1 MSGHRLQIGNVEVL
15 ALSDGRLQF
24 FPSEFFPTVSEADW
38 EPYRD
43 QLEADGS
50 IVLNV
55 GSFLLRS
62 DGRTVLVDTGLG
74 ESSEGMPNAV
84 SGLLLKD
91 MADNGVRPD
100 EVDMVVV
107 THLHRDHVGWN
118 LVWDDDVFRPTFRN
132 ARYWI
137 PRADWDT
144 FAPRARTRALSYIRD
159 QVLPLEGLGILELMD
174 GEQPLTSELTALPTP
189 GHTPG
194 HTSVLIASDGE
205 RGIVLGDAAHVPAQ
219 AQETHWS
226 PSADMDPERSRVTRR
241 DLMDR
246 MERDEAVVV
255 SGHFPSPGYGR
266 LARLRGR
273 RYWRAHVD
281 TG

>member
-1 MSGHRLQIGNVEVL
+1 MAERS
-15 ALSDGRLQF
+15 LSIRGW
-24 FPSEFFPTVSEADW
+24 EKTAKGCPT
-38 EPYRD
+38 PY
-43 QLEADGS
+43 
-50 IVLNV
+50 
-55 GSFLLRS
+55 
-62 DGRTVLVDTGLG
+62 
-74 ESSEGMPNAV
+74 P
-84 SGLLLKD
+84 GLLLKD

-205 RGIVLGDAAHVPAQ
+205 WGVVFGDAAHVPAQ
-219 AQETHWS
+219 AQETHWK
-226 PSADMDPERSRVTRR
+226 PQGRHGPRAVQGHATRPHGPRGARRGSRGLRP
-241 DLMDR
+241 L
-246 MERDEAVVV
+246 
-255 SGHFPSPGYGR
+255 PI
-266 LARLRGR
+266 ARLRPAGEAEGTSLLAGSVATGQPYNSPSIPPIAAPIANR
-273 RYWRAHVD
+273 RAGSKIAYGSGYEFRKD
-281 TG
+281 GLR

>member
-1 MSGHRLQIGNVEVL
+1 MSEKRLRIGNVEVL

-24 FPSEFFPTVSEADW
+24 VPSEFFPTVSEADW
-38 EPYRD
+38 EPHRH
-43 QLEADGS
+43 QLEPNGS

-62 DGRTVLVDTGLG
+62 DGKTVLVDTGLG

-118 LVWDDDVFRPTFRN
+118 FVWDDDVFRPTFRN

-144 FAPRARTRALSYIRD
+144 FAPRPIRRRT
-159 QVLPLEGLGILELMD
+159 
-174 GEQPLTSELTALPTP
+174 
-189 GHTPG
+189 
-194 HTSVLIASDGE
+194 
-205 RGIVLGDAAHVPAQ
+205 
-219 AQETHWS
+219 
-226 PSADMDPERSRVTRR
+226 
-241 DLMDR
+241 
-246 MERDEAVVV
+246 
-255 SGHFPSPGYGR
+255 
-266 LARLRGR
+266 GR
-273 RYWRAHVD
+273 RLESY
-281 TG
+281 